1 MACYNHHME
10 LLIQPFTQATKKSA
24 LDLVVANQVWSR
36 DQARGF
42 FNRSLKQ
49 NRDNIFV
56 IVDNDRVIGLIGWY
70 QDNGRWAGKA
80 LGSLFPKGKD
90 IYWVSL
96 FAVDKSLQRQ
106 GIGTILMKHLIK
118 QVKAKHARELW
129 VYSLRA
135 RGFYE
140 KMGFSFITRSII
152 EDEEHDFLK
161 YTYQHPPQM

>member
-1 MACYNHHME
+1 MSIMRITP
-10 LLIQPFTQATKKSA
+10 LTQETKKSA

-49 NRDNIFV
+49 NRGNIFV
-56 IVDNDRVIGLIGWY
+56 ISQNNKVVGLIGWY
-70 QDNGRWAGKA
+70 QDNGRWAGKS
-80 LGSLFPKGKD
+80 LGDLFPKGKD

-106 GIGTILMKHLIK
+106 GIGTALMDHLIK
-118 QVKAKHARELW
+118 VVSAKRAQELW
-129 VYSLRA
+129 TYSLRA

-140 KMGFSFITRSII
+140 KIGFRFVARRII
-152 EDEEHDFLK
+152 ENEECDFLK
-161 YTYQHPPQM
+161 YTF